1 MSPRSTT
8 STSRSTPQEKADG
21 SRLALARVRAGLTR
35 RELADVVGVAGST
48 VRTWEATGVPVGRLG
63 ALSAATGVS
72 RAFLELDEPDVLEP
86 DLIYFRSRRS
96 ASSST
101 RAAAAG
107 DGLVGI
113 EFYSALARRLTLP
126 RVDVPVLSEVGD
138 PEEAARVL
146 RSAWTLG
153 PGPLPNLVQL
163 AEAHGVRVMG
173 LQGRSADVDAFSL
186 WRDGRPHVFLSRLK
200 TPERSRFDLAHEL
213 GHLVLH
219 AHEPY
224 PTTES
229 EKEADA
235 FASELLLPALTLQ
248 SEGLPEVGPDPLI
261 AGKLRWGVSAMA
273 YVSGLRRAGV
283 VGDSSV
289 TKMFRD
295 LSARGF
301 RSAEPGS
308 SMPWP
313 RSKVFDAAREI
324 LGRSIVADLAAET
337 GLSSEDIN
345 TLTFGQLPAVARP
358 GAPSTPGTEPEEGDR
373 HGSGLRLVV
382 GGA

>member
-1 MSPRSTT
+1 
-8 STSRSTPQEKADG
+8 
-21 SRLALARVRAGLTR
+21 
-35 RELADVVGVAGST
+35 
-48 VRTWEATGVPVGRLG
+48 LG

-96 ASSST
+96 ASTST

-186 WRDGRPHVFLSRLK
+186 WRDGRPYVFLSRLK

-224 PTTES
+224 PTAEC

-235 FASELLLPALTLQ
+235 FASELLLPTLTLQ
-248 SEGLPEVGPDPLI
+248 SEGLPEVGLDPLI

-273 YVSGLRRAGV
+273 YVAGLRRAGV
-283 VGDSSV
+283 VGDSSI

-301 RSAEPGS
+301 RRAEPGS

-324 LGRSIVADLAAET
+324 LGRSIVEDLAAET
-337 GLSSEDIN
+337 GLSPDDIN
-345 TLTFGQLPAVARP
+345 SLTFGQLLARSRMRAIVTRVGSGWSSGALSP
-358 GAPSTPGTEPEEGDR
+358 GFQWHDVRHCRCTGAPGWVRRSE
-373 HGSGLRLVV
+373 
-382 GGA
+382 AA